1 MSLQT
6 VARASPVSVDARQ
19 KAAQDDWPETQS
31 ILNATKRLANGKD
44 EGGEQQIFEVALLA
58 SSW

>member
-1 MSLQT
+1 MSLQA

-19 KAAQDDWPETQS
+19 KAGQDGWPGTQS